1 MSKYLLGIDNGGTF
15 SKAAIF
21 TLDGKEVAVGSRQTE
36 LITPRPNYVERD
48 MTKMWQA
55 TAEAIREVVTKSAVD
70 PADIVCIACTGH
82 GNGVYLT
89 DKDGNPTRN
98 AIMSSDGRAREYI
111 EKWTADGVDKSVR
124 PKTMQ
129 CIWPAQPNALLAWIR
144 DNEPDVLKKSAY
156 VFMAKDYIRY
166 CLTGEAYAELT
177 DMSGTSLMN
186 VGTGD
191 YDADVLDAF
200 GIGQM
205 QRLLPPL
212 KRSADICGQ
221 ITAKVAEL
229 TGLKQGTPVAG
240 GMFDIDA
247 CGLSSGITDESQLC
261 IVVGTWGNNQYISE
275 KPVVDGVFMT
285 SCYSIPGYYLM
296 LEGSATS
303 AGNLEWFVNHFLQA
317 EKTTAKQQGR
327 SVYDICNE
335 LVAATTPKE
344 SKIIFLPFL
353 YGSNVGMDAKSSLV
367 GMASHH
373 GRGDVLRAIYEGVV
387 FAHMTHMD
395 NLRSF
400 RAMPETIRLTGGA
413 CRSEVWMQMFADC
426 LGVPVEIP
434 VGTELGASGAAICAA
449 VAGKCYTTY
458 QQAID
463 KMVRIDRIYQPDKA
477 KTDIYEQKY
486 KKYRTLIESLRNIWS

>member
-275 KPVVDGVFMT
+275 KPVVDGVFDARRKRNVSGKSRMVREPFFAGGKNNGKT
-285 SCYSIPGYYLM
+285 AGSIGLRYLQRAGRGNYSQRVQNYF
-296 LEGSATS
+296 SALPLRLKCRYGRQIISGRHGKPPRQRRRT
-303 AGNLEWFVNHFLQA
+303 ACNLRRRCFCPHDTHGQPQEFPCHARDDPPDRRCLP
-317 EKTTAKQQGR
+317 KR
-327 SVYDICNE
+327 S
-335 LVAATTPKE
+335 
-344 SKIIFLPFL
+344 
-353 YGSNVGMDAKSSLV
+353 MDA
-367 GMASHH
+367 
-373 GRGDVLRAIYEGVV
+373 DVR
-387 FAHMTHMD
+387 
-395 NLRSF
+395 
-400 RAMPETIRLTGGA
+400 RLFG
-413 CRSEVWMQMFADC
+413 C
-426 LGVPVEIP
+426 
-434 VGTELGASGAAICAA
+434 SG
-449 VAGKCYTTY
+449 
-458 QQAID
+458 
-463 KMVRIDRIYQPDKA
+463 
-477 KTDIYEQKY
+477 
-486 KKYRTLIESLRNIWS
+486 